1 VGIIEFK
8 YDFFGGKKVRL
19 RNESLRQS
27 ACTVPGTVR
36 SSKLCSFKTMET
48 LCLHASKL
56 HALRSARD
64 VIIQGDMRACAATGI
79 NSLLCLQ

>member
-1 VGIIEFK
+1 MNHF
-8 YDFFGGKKVRL
+8 VR
-19 RNESLRQS
+19 
-27 ACTVPGTVR
+27 VPVLYLVQLVR
-36 SSKLCSFKTMET
+36 SSKLCSFKTNET